1 MDKQTDGL
9 TLVLGGT
16 GKTGRRVADTLRAQ
30 GNSVRVASRSSGVRF
45 DWHDRETWDYAL
57 AGVSG
62 VYLAYSPD
70 LAVPGTRAVIAEFVE
85 KAVSH
90 GVARLV
96 LLSGRGEEEAQACE
110 AIVQQASLDW
120 TILRA
125 SWFMQ
130 NFSEGDFLAMVREG
144 AITLPVREV
153 PEPFIDVRDI
163 AEVAVAALTEV
174 GHASRIYELTGPRLL
189 TFQELA
195 GEISEF
201 AGREVRLVPVSETEF
216 AHTLESAGAPA
227 EVVWLMS
234 YLFTTVL
241 DGRNACLANGV
252 ERALG
257 RRPRDFAEFA
267 RDAAAT
273 GAWRAV
279 G

>member
-16 GKTGRRVADTLRAQ
+16 GKTGRRVADILRAQ
-30 GNSVRVASRSSGVRF
+30 GSSVRVASRTSRVRF
-45 DWHDRETWDYAL
+45 DWHDRETWADAL

-90 GVARLV
+90 GVTRLV

-130 NFSEGDFLAMVREG
+130 NFSEGDFLGMVRAG

-216 AHTLESAGAPA
+216 AHTLESVGTPA
-227 EVVWLMS
+227 EVVWLMN